1 MIAFLSG
8 FAVAVMLFT
17 FRLGLPEGA
26 GRNISA
32 GGDFPG
38 VLQVVQSDLN
48 AGIAGR
54 KEILAFIGVQVS
66 S

>member
-1 MIAFLSG
+1 
-8 FAVAVMLFT
+8 MLFT